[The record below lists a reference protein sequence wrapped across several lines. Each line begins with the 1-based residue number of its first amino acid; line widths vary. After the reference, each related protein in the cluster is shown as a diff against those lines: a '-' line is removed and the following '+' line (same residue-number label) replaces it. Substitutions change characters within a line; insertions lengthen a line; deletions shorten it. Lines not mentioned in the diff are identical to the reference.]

1 MLNIPWSLLLIWFM
15 IRLILEKNTPVGK
28 SECKIFIKKLKTHN
42 LAMDLLKKIQTFLS
56 LENSPK
62 LSPIWR

>member
-42 LAMDLLKKIQTFLS
+42 LAMDLLKKITKTEIMLFDS
-56 LENSPK
+56 RWVGY
-62 LSPIWR
+62 I

>member
-42 LAMDLLKKIQTFLS
+42 SIKFRMHYIYIYIYIF
-56 LENSPK
+56 
-62 LSPIWR
+62 

>member
-28 SECKIFIKKLKTHN
+28 SECKIFIKKLKTYN
-42 LAMDLLKKIQTFLS
+42 SIQF
-56 LENSPK
+56 
-62 LSPIWR
+62 RMH

>member
-42 LAMDLLKKIQTFLS
+42 SIKFRMHYIYIYIHILIL
-56 LENSPK
+56 
-62 LSPIWR
+62 